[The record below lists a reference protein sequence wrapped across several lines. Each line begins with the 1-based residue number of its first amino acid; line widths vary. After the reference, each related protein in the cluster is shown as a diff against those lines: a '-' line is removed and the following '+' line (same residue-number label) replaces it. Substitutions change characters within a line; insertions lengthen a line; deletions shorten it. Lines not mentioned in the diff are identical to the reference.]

1 MKIDFQATTQC
12 EAGALS
18 DFLGR
23 MFPHSDAAFLAETA
37 HGLEVLVGPPGL
49 GGFAQFYRPA

>member
-1 MKIDFQATTQC
+1 VKIDFQATTQC

-23 MFPHSDAAFLAETA
+23 MFPHAEASFLAETLMA
-37 HGLEVLVGPPGL
+37 W
-49 GGFAQFYRPA
+49 